1 MNDSPPRPRKRAPID
16 TVRFAAALGQWMAA
30 HDLTQ
35 NAAAERLG
43 VSQSRVS
50 AWLLRSS
57 VPSGEVAERI
67 LPTIGVTAA
76 ELRTSDA
83 TPLPSNVVLIPRG
96 GLVGGGALPAAP
108 DDDEADP
115 YPANELRRLIGF
127 DPSNLVY
134 CIIVGDSMLP
144 RLRPGDRVI
153 YLPTTEITDH
163 GLYIL
168 LVDDFQ
174 IVKRV
179 QRLGGGALAL
189 IPFNTDYR
197 IETFTPTSDD
207 DGHLFRSDLSG
218 LTASLHVVGKVVWYP
233 MLA

>member
-57 VPSGEVAERI
+57 VPSGDVAERI

-115 YPANELRRLIGF
+115 YPANEMRRLIGF
-127 DPSNLVY
+127 DPTGLVY
-134 CIIVGDSMLP
+134 CIVVGDSMAP
-144 RLRPGDRVI
+144 NLRPGDRVI
-153 YLPTTEITDH
+153 YIPTTEITDH
-163 GLYIL
+163 GLYVL
-168 LVDDFQ
+168 LVDDHQ
-174 IVKRV
+174 MIKRV
-179 QRLGGGALAL
+179 QRLGGGALVL
-189 IPFNTDYR
+189 ISFNQTYSD
-197 IETFTPTSDD
+197 ETYIPTDD
-207 DGHLFRSDLSG
+207 DEGLFFRSNLSG
-218 LTASLHVVGKVVWYP
+218 LIASIRVVGKVVWYP
-233 MLA
+233 TPA